1 MAVHLPKGTRDFL
14 PKQMRTRH
22 NVIETLQGVFTRYGF
37 DAVETPAFERI
48 ETLTGKYSD
57 ENDKLMYRIH
67 KRGKNAKPGECDLGH
82 HDTT

>member
-1 MAVHLPKGTRDFL
+1 MAVHLPKGTRDFC
-14 PKQMRTRH
+14 QTNEYQNSGDRH
-22 NVIETLQGVFTRYGF
+22 VAARFHEIA

-67 KRGKNAKPGECDLGH
+67 KRGKRRSQASA
-82 HDTT
+82 T